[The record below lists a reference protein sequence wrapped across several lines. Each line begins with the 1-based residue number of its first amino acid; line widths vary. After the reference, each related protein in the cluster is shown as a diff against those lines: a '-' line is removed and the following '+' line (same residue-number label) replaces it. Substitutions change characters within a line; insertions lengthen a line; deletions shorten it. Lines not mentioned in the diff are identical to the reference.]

1 MQVKRHGVW
10 LVLAAVLLSACAS
23 SEPRL
28 LKIGSANDGPD
39 EFSVLPGKPLQTPA
53 NFTDLPPPTPGGS
66 NITDQ
71 APKAD
76 AIAALGGNPA
86 VLTRA
91 GIPVSDRSLLA
102 YAQRFGVST
111 NVRSELSQAD
121 LAFRQRR
128 AGLFFLR
135 WFQKNRYFAAYR
147 GQSLDQYRELE
158 RLRAAGVRTP
168 TAPPRTPR

>member
-28 LKIGSANDGPD
+28 LKIGAANDGPD
-39 EFSVLPGKPLQTPA
+39 EFAILPGKPLQTPG
-53 NFTDLPPPTPGGS
+53 NFTDLPTPTPGGS

-71 APKAD
+71 APNAD

-91 GIPVSDRSLLA
+91 GIPASDSALLTHA
-102 YAQRFGVST
+102 GRFGVST
-111 NVRSELSQAD
+111 NVRAELAQAD
-121 LAFRQRR
+121 LTFRQRR
-128 AGLFFLR
+128 ARLSFLR
-135 WFQKNRYFAAYR
+135 GFSGNRYFAAYQA
-147 GQSLDQYRELE
+147 QSLDQYLELE

-168 TAPPRTPR
+168 TAPPSTGR